1 MDARLCPTEE
11 KCLLKILVIFDG
23 SYVKLPL
30 VGHLTEEKRL
40 DFFFPRLIRSL
51 IPAQVCFILC
61 KLSEKNSSYENIS
74 FLTGVKY

>member
-1 MDARLCPTEE
+1 MLIE
-11 KCLLKILVIFDG
+11 ILVISVG

-51 IPAQVCFILC
+51 IPAQVCFILARFYTIPC
-61 KLSEKNSSYENIS
+61 YQTGKANSYLLLISLSRE
-74 FLTGVKY
+74 

>member
-1 MDARLCPTEE
+1 MLIED
-11 KCLLKILVIFDG
+11 LVISEG

-51 IPAQVCFILC
+51 ISAQVSFTLY
-61 KLSEKNSSYENIS
+61 KLSEKN
-74 FLTGVKY
+74 L